1 MYTSTMTA
9 DELVKE
15 FTADL
20 PQIIG
25 VSDAK
30 QKKADRIIKKSVL
43 FPVYLHSFVRSKRGN
58 DWMILIEA
66 KSKKYIGDNSLITL
80 VSTFDVGHGHYAI
93 MWSAVRGQ
101 PQYIIFTPHFFQ
113 RFALR
118 AGVNL
123 TGIELIHR
131 YFKMNPAYGFNIE
144 KEVTGDM
151 EKTNVYGSANEGA
164 ALGVR
169 LYTEHNIILFRTF
182 ITYDMCKG
190 EQIENFAKADQFRR
204 EMHEEETTI

>member
-80 VSTFDVGHGHYAI
+80 VSTFDVGHGRYAI
-93 MWSAVRGQ
+93 IWSAVQGQ

-190 EQIENFAKADQFRR
+190 EQIESFAKADQFRR
-204 EMHEEETTI
+204 EIHEEETTI

>member
-80 VSTFDVGHGHYAI
+80 VSTFDVGHGRYAI

-101 PQYIIFTPHFFQ
+101 PEYIIFTPHFFQ

-151 EKTNVYGSANEGA
+151 EKTNVYGSTTEGV

-190 EQIENFAKADQFRR
+190 EQIESFAKADQFRR

>member
-1 MYTSTMTA
+1 MK
-9 DELVKE
+9 D

-80 VSTFDVGHGHYAI
+80 VSTFDVGHGRYAI

-144 KEVTGDM
+144 KEVTGEM
-151 EKTNVYGSANEGA
+151 EKTNVYGSTTEGA

-190 EQIENFAKADQFRR
+190 EQIESFAKADQFRR

>member
-1 MYTSTMTA
+1 M
-9 DELVKE
+9 
-15 FTADL
+15 
-20 PQIIG
+20 
-25 VSDAK
+25 
-30 QKKADRIIKKSVL
+30 
-43 FPVYLHSFVRSKRGN
+43 
-58 DWMILIEA
+58 
-66 KSKKYIGDNSLITL
+66 
-80 VSTFDVGHGHYAI
+80 
-93 MWSAVRGQ
+93 
-101 PQYIIFTPHFFQ
+101 
-113 RFALR
+113 R

-151 EKTNVYGSANEGA
+151 EKTNVYGSTTEGA

-190 EQIENFAKADQFRR
+190 EQIESFAKADQFRR

>member
-93 MWSAVRGQ
+93 MWSAVQGQ

-190 EQIENFAKADQFRR
+190 EQIESFAKADQFRR

>member
-80 VSTFDVGHGHYAI
+80 VSTFDVGHGRYAI

>member
-43 FPVYLHSFVRSKRGN
+43 FPVYIHSFVKSKRGN

-66 KSKKYIGDNSLITL
+66 KSKKYIGDNCLITL
-80 VSTFDVGHGHYAI
+80 VSTFDVGHGRYAI
-93 MWSAVRGQ
+93 MWSAVHGQ

-118 AGVNL
+118 AGVAL

-131 YFKMNPAYGFNIE
+131 YFKINPVYGFNIE
-144 KEVTGDM
+144 KEIIGDK
-151 EKTNVYGSANEGA
+151 EKTNVYGSTTEGA

-169 LYTEHNIILFRTF
+169 LYTEHDIILFRTF

-190 EQIENFAKADQFRR
+190 EQIESFSKAEQFRR